1 MRRVA
6 PPTTGN
12 LKLDGGEDDTE
23 EEEETKKT
31 ATSTNSILAAAIL
44 ATIFVLYI
52 FQSAEGGGNVPVP
65 VQSGSPMLRASP
77 SLPLSVNVD
86 LSTPQKPSAAA
97 DRTTSTYLNE
107 YRRPLP
113 KTRSGPVKEIRGGNA
128 DHLGRMAACPSPRS
142 PGPFGA
148 KIGHCVTEK
157 HHSPLQIC
165 ESEPTCTHVV
175 WNTGETFA
183 TLFTQHEWT
192 PVPDVLQQGSGGA
205 VGSYPSWWQL
215 KACMDIAG
223 TGIASKSNLQKWTSK
238 SCTDYNDGPILPEL
252 SADPPLVFDVGLSN
266 GRDTAWYLRRG
277 AKVIAVEASTWTVE
291 KTMNNDAVVGL
302 SLLENKGRLVIENYA
317 ISKEDGGVLKFYN
330 EAGID
335 NTNAGSIHPSQ
346 DPRNKCSDAAIEKDP
361 SGCNVVEVPQLTCA
375 SLMEKHG
382 VPMFLKIDIEG
393 ADIYC
398 LESLRRLKAAGS
410 ALPKYVAIEDNN
422 ALGLLE
428 ELGYSKF
435 KLYYGREINGCLI
448 PSGALSDKVPG
459 FGDGGWPDQCIND
472 VVEGLPKMGSVNTW
486 SSAAELRSYEY
497 YNKAPPASPHPY
509 DLVAML

>member
-1 MRRVA
+1 MDFNN
-6 PPTTGN
+6 GSEDSDSN
-12 LKLDGGEDDTE
+12 SSSDFDESQLKKLEEDLITP
-23 EEEETKKT
+23 KSGHLYSKSG
-31 ATSTNSILAAAIL
+31 ST
-44 ATIFVLYI
+44 
-52 FQSAEGGGNVPVP
+52 EGGVE
-65 VQSGSPMLRASP
+65 
-77 SLPLSVNVD
+77 VD
-86 LSTPQKPSAAA
+86 LSGVNVAGEGK
-97 DRTTSTYLNE
+97 
-107 YRRPLP
+107 
-113 KTRSGPVKEIRGGNA
+113 VRGG
-128 DHLGRMAACPSPRS
+128 
-142 PGPFGA
+142 
-148 KIGHCVTEK
+148 
-157 HHSPLQIC
+157 
-165 ESEPTCTHVV
+165 
-175 WNTGETFA
+175 
-183 TLFTQHEWT
+183 TLFEA
-192 PVPDVLQQGSGGA
+192 LF
-205 VGSYPSWWQL
+205 
-215 KACMDIAG
+215 AG
-223 TGIASKSNLQKWTSK
+223 
-238 SCTDYNDGPILPEL
+238 
-252 SADPPLVFDVGLSN
+252 
-266 GRDTAWYLRRG
+266 
-277 AKVIAVEASTWTVE
+277 
-291 KTMNNDAVVGL
+291 
-302 SLLENKGRLVIENYA
+302 
-317 ISKEDGGVLKFYN
+317 SKEDGGVLKFYN

-428 ELGYSKF
+428 ELGYSQF
-435 KLYYGREINGCLI
+435 KLYYGREINDCLI